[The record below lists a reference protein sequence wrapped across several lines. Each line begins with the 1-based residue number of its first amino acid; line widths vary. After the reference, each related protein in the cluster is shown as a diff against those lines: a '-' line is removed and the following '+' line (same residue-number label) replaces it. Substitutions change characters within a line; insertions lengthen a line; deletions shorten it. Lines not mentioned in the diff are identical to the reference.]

1 MMTTTIQTRTRIIAI
16 HAGETTGKILSLA
29 SIVVDK
35 EILKEIFGGLAL
47 FAGLYV
53 MTVLAFCL

>member
-1 MMTTTIQTRTRIIAI
+1 MM
-16 HAGETTGKILSLA
+16 KM
-29 SIVVDK
+29 DK
-35 EILKEIFGGLAL
+35 EFWTELAGGIAL

>member
-1 MMTTTIQTRTRIIAI
+1 M
-16 HAGETTGKILSLA
+16 
-29 SIVVDK
+29 DK
-35 EILKEIFGGLAL
+35 EILKEIFGSLAL

>member
-1 MMTTTIQTRTRIIAI
+1 MKTERMMDAQLRNTQSIQIISF
-16 HAGETTGKILSLA
+16 LSM
-29 SIVVDK
+29 IGGIMDK
-35 EILKEIFGGLAL
+35 EILKEIFGSIAL

>member
-1 MMTTTIQTRTRIIAI
+1 MIGGIMDR
-16 HAGETTGKILSLA
+16 
-29 SIVVDK
+29 